1 MRANAQ
7 LRQKLWTLIN
17 EGQLAWSQCGP
28 SFLHFIAPLLEAGV
42 VRHEKSGAGRKL
54 VVRDGDAARVF
65 FNIKFPG
72 SDASAQ
78 SSTRITAVARFR
90 SSKAIRNNAPVI
102 VHLRAGSAGSIVFPG
117 NAIEVDAATRLHGL
131 FAFQLE
137 DTDPFIELHG
147 TWVLVENPA
156 LFFRHLDVFGN
167 AASAILLNGLAPNR
181 LVRWLKNQS
190 ADDLKLVHAP
200 DYDPTGIAEFVRL
213 KKQLGP
219 ALELFV
225 PDTIA
230 ELFNRFAD
238 PALLLK
244 PRQQTALRQLRDSED
259 PLIQRLVG
267 LMMRHNAGLEQEVL
281 LIG

>member
-54 VVRDGDAARVF
+54 VVRDGDSARVF
-65 FNIKFPG
+65 FNSKFP
-72 SDASAQ
+72 STDAVNLT
-78 SSTRITAVARFR
+78 STRISAVALYR
-90 SSKAIRNNAPVI
+90 SSKALPNDAPVI
-102 VHLRAGSAGSIVFPG
+102 VHLRAAAPDSIEFQG
-117 NAIEVDAATRLHGL
+117 TGMGADAATERHGL
-131 FAFQLE
+131 FAFHLNHDE
-137 DTDPFIELHG
+137 FIELHG

-156 LFFRHLDVFGN
+156 LFFRHSEVFGN

-181 LVRWLKNQS
+181 LVRWLKNQT
-190 ADDLKLVHAP
+190 AGDLKLVHAP

-219 ALELFV
+219 ALHLFV
-225 PDTIA
+225 PDTVA

-244 PRQQTALRQLRDSED
+244 PRQQTALRQLRDSDD
-259 PLIQRLVG
+259 PLIQQLVG